1 MKKRKINDDEYRIRW
16 DNKTKR
22 LIRVS
27 LKDLEYDKIRKEY
40 LVDKKNE
47 IS

>member
-1 MKKRKINDDEYRIRW
+1 MGYRKINKDEYRIRW
-16 DNKTKR
+16 DDKTKKF
-22 LIRVS
+22 IKVS

-40 LVDKKNE
+40 YQEIKNE